1 MSTSRREGAER
12 RLRRIRLHTPEGKEP
27 PDLLP
32 VREYLDSMFDDV
44 QVRLIRSPFAR
55 LSGPTLDRVARQI
68 AQARTKDP
76 TQARQTHIPTE
87 AEVDYERRAIRG
99 TARLG
104 GIPYDGRSLLDLYS
118 DIMSR
123 ELDPTA
129 ASIVFTNRLITTFSR
144 DDLRHHLR
152 MLVCGFPSIISVPGV
167 VEAPARPREYY
178 VLRRELEVMGAAPFQ
193 LERLKD
199 EFKGRFIGYGDEAVI
214 EVLKGLALQ
223 AVMFHMTL
231 EPFCDSRYCRLF
243 NAHWQEEL
251 VQSQLRGDR
260 FCPRH
265 AALVARLRRRPTMNW
280 LS

>member
-1 MSTSRREGAER
+1 M
-12 RLRRIRLHTPEGKEP
+12 RRIRLHTPEGKDP

-32 VREYLDSMFDDV
+32 VRDYLDYMFDDV
-44 QVRLIRSPFAR
+44 QVRVIRSPFAR
-55 LSGPTLDRVARQI
+55 LSAPALDQIARQI
-68 AQARTKDP
+68 AHARTKDP
-76 TQARQTHIPTE
+76 SQAHQTHIPME
-87 AEVDYERRAIRG
+87 AEVDYERRAMRG

-123 ELDPTA
+123 ELEPTE
-129 ASIVFTNRLITTFSR
+129 ASIVFTNRLVTTFSR

-152 MLVCGFPSIISVPGV
+152 MLVCGFPSIVSVPGV
-167 VEAPARPREYY
+167 VEAPARPREYHI
-178 VLRRELEVMGAAPFQ
+178 LRRELEVMGPAPIQ

-199 EFKGRFIGYGDEAVI
+199 EFKGRFIGYGDSAVT

-223 AVMFHMTL
+223 AVIFHMTL
-231 EPFCDSRYCRLF
+231 EPFCDSLYCRLF
-243 NAHWQEEL
+243 NAHRQEEL

-265 AALVARLRRRPTMNW
+265 ATLVARLRRRPIISW

>member
-1 MSTSRREGAER
+1 MSTSRREGAELL
-12 RLRRIRLHTPEGKEP
+12 LRRIRLHTPEGKDP

-32 VREYLDSMFDDV
+32 VRDYLDSMFDDV

-55 LSGPTLDRVARQI
+55 LSGPALDQVARQI

-76 TQARQTHIPTE
+76 MRPRQIHDPME
-87 AEVDYERRAIRG
+87 AEVDYERRALRG
-99 TARLG
+99 AARLG
-104 GIPYDGRSLLDLYS
+104 GIPYDGRSLLNLYT

-123 ELDPTA
+123 ELRPTE
-129 ASIVFTNRLITTFSR
+129 ASIVFTNRLVTTFSR

-152 MLVCGFPSIISVPGV
+152 MLVCGFPSIISIPGV

-178 VLRRELEVMGAAPFQ
+178 VLRRELEVRGATPFQ

-199 EFKGRFIGYGDEAVI
+199 EFKGRFIGHGDSAVI

-231 EPFCDSRYCRLF
+231 QPFCDSRYCRLF
-243 NAHWQEEL
+243 NAHWQDEL
-251 VQSQLRGDR
+251 VQSQLRGDK

-265 AALVARLRRRPTMNW
+265 AALISTLRRRPNISW